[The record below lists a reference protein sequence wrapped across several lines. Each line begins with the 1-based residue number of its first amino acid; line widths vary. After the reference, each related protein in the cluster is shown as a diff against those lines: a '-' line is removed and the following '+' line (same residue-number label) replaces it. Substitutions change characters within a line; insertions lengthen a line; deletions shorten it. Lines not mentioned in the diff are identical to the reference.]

1 MRYKFYI
8 ASLLVSIIFISSCS
22 KTIKV
27 TVYGSPGTEIRTPE
41 KDYICTI
48 DSSGT
53 GIAEINL
60 DYPYEYLLSKT
71 PDSKQYI
78 PFAMD
83 WKKVSKDRIF
93 LSAGLPGASVG
104 VGLLAGGLVE
114 GVVPP
119 LVVIGGLTTCGSI
132 YMLTQ
137 MSLFGCNYG
146 IEYIEQQTNN
156 DLFESSKSNN

>member
-53 GIAEINL
+53 GIAEINA
-60 DYPYEYLLSKT
+60 DYPYGYLLSKT

-83 WKKVSKDRIF
+83 WKKASKDLTLLI
-93 LSAGLPGASVG
+93 AGVSVWPVG
-104 VGLLAGGLVE
+104 VGLLTVGLVD
-114 GVVPP
+114 VVPP
-119 LVVIGGLTTCGSI
+119 LVVIGGLTTCGPI

-137 MSLFGCNYG
+137 MSSLSCNHG

>member
-53 GIAEINL
+53 GIAEINA
-60 DYPYEYLLSKT
+60 DYPYGYLLSKT

-83 WKKVSKDRIF
+83 WKKASKDITF
-93 LSAGLPGASVG
+93 LSAGVPGSSVG
-104 VGLLAGGLVE
+104 VSLLAVGLVDFA
-114 GVVPP
+114 PP

-137 MSLFGCNYG
+137 MSWLGCNYG

>member
-104 VGLLAGGLVE
+104 VGLLKNVFLSKIFSE
-114 GVVPP
+114 FSKK
-119 LVVIGGLTTCGSI
+119 LLDKLTIMWYNTDVK
-132 YMLTQ
+132 Q
-137 MSLFGCNYG
+137 RR
-146 IEYIEQQTNN
+146 
-156 DLFESSKSNN
+156 

>member
-53 GIAEINL
+53 GIAEINA
-60 DYPYEYLLSKT
+60 DYPYGYLLSKT

-83 WKKVSKDRIF
+83 WKNASKD
-93 LSAGLPGASVG
+93 LTLLLAGVSVWPVG
-104 VGLLAGGLVE
+104 VGLLTVGLVD
-114 GVVPP
+114 VVPP
-119 LVVIGGLTTCGSI
+119 LVVIGGLTTCGPI

-137 MSLFGCNYG
+137 MSSLGCNHG

>member
-53 GIAEINL
+53 GIAEINA
-60 DYPYEYLLSKT
+60 DYPYGYLLSKT

-83 WKKVSKDRIF
+83 WKKASKDRIF
-93 LSAGLPGASVG
+93 FSAGLPGAGVG
-104 VGLLAGGLVE
+104 VGLLAVGLVD
-114 GVVPP
+114 VVPP

-137 MSLFGCNYG
+137 MSLFGCDYG
-146 IEYIEQQTNN
+146 EYIEQQTNN